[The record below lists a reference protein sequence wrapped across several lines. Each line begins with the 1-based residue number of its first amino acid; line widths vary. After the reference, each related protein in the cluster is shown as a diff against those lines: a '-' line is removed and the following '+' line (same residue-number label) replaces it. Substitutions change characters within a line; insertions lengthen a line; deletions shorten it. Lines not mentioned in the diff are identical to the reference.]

1 MIFCAR
7 VQRQDR
13 HYCNEHWIKKL
24 LFVEKLV
31 NIVRKAEDER
41 KINMKYIINAK
52 IVSSHVI
59 YERRQYSILSLSL
72 FVHMCHHRTVR
83 GRSYTAQVFVY
94 ICARLNVRHLQWKNS
109 VFSLIRATNLN
120 CRLHLICYCLFLRM
134 KTNQWYDTSCL
145 ALKVIFIRLNEQR
158 MRIVWSRSFDVESE
172 HHRTDVNVSK
182 KEEDT

>member
-52 IVSSHVI
+52 IVSSHII

-72 FVHMCHHRTVR
+72 SLF
-83 GRSYTAQVFVY
+83 
-94 ICARLNVRHLQWKNS
+94 ICAIIVQWEGGATQLKYLYTYVHDWMLGIYNEK
-109 VFSLIRATNLN
+109 IR
-120 CRLHLICYCLFLRM
+120 CFLSSE
-134 KTNQWYDTSCL
+134 QPIWI
-145 ALKVIFIRLNEQR
+145 VGFIWFVTVCFWEWKQISDMIPHASPLR
-158 MRIVWSRSFDVESE
+158 
-172 HHRTDVNVSK
+172 
-182 KEEDT
+182 